1 MKPVGLRTR
10 LALIFS
16 LVFTGIL
23 ALILSSSYRIV
34 KFRLDEE
41 LKHELRNRAAGLRG
55 YMHFRDGNLVFE
67 YNSKDPDEAFFVESS
82 RRYFQIFDIAT
93 GKLIGQSHDLD
104 LIDLDKDPENQR
116 AIRTHQVFSDSKA
129 GKLRLCFYNEI
140 FHEPDGKSY
149 LMQIGIRRDLVDGAL
164 RQMVLI
170 ALFAMP
176 AGLAVAAIASWWM
189 AGRALRPVKQVTQA
203 AETIGISGLN
213 QRLPLNGT
221 GDELDRLS
229 ITFNDMFARLEK
241 AIGEMK
247 QFTASISHE
256 LRTPLTALRG
266 EAEVML
272 LQPHSLEE
280 YRRML
285 ASQLEEYDRLARLIN
300 RLLTL
305 ARADAGDIPMHP
317 TPVDLSQL
325 AQYLV
330 EQLEVVASSKQV
342 LLSIESNEPVHVEAD
357 HDWLETVILNLLD
370 NAIKY
375 TPEGG
380 RVIVRVGNRGIE
392 RMLEIRDTGIG
403 IPPNALPHIFER
415 FYRAD
420 PSRAGGREGAG
431 LGLSLVQWIIEQH
444 HGRIEVISEP
454 GKGSC
459 FTVWLP
465 AKNPNSTAPGPHN
478 A

>member
-1 MKPVGLRTR
+1 
-10 LALIFS
+10 
-16 LVFTGIL
+16 
-23 ALILSSSYRIV
+23 
-34 KFRLDEE
+34 
-41 LKHELRNRAAGLRG
+41 
-55 YMHFRDGNLVFE
+55 
-67 YNSKDPDEAFFVESS
+67 
-82 RRYFQIFDIAT
+82 
-93 GKLIGQSHDLD
+93 
-104 LIDLDKDPENQR
+104 
-116 AIRTHQVFSDSKA
+116 
-129 GKLRLCFYNEI
+129 
-140 FHEPDGKSY
+140 
-149 LMQIGIRRDLVDGAL
+149 
-164 RQMVLI
+164 
-170 ALFAMP
+170 
-176 AGLAVAAIASWWM
+176 
-189 AGRALRPVKQVTQA
+189 VKQVTQA

>member
-1 MKPVGLRTR
+1 MKPIGLRTR
-10 LALIFS
+10 LTLIFS
-16 LVFTGIL
+16 LVFVAIL
-23 ALILSSSYRIV
+23 ALLLASSYRIV
-34 KFRLDEE
+34 KFRLDEA
-41 LKHELRNRAAGLRG
+41 LKQELRDRAAGLKA
-55 YMHFRDGNLVFE
+55 YMHFREDKPVFE

-82 RRYFQIFDIAT
+82 RRYFQIFDVVT
-93 GKLIGQSHDLD
+93 GKLIYQSRDLD
-104 LIDLDKDPENQR
+104 LIDLDKDPENQK
-116 AIRTHQVFSDSKA
+116 AIRTHQTFSDAKA
-129 GKLRLCFYNEI
+129 GHLRLCFYNEI
-140 FHEPDGKSY
+140 IHEPEGKSY
-149 LMQIGIRRDLVDGAL
+149 LVQIGVRRDLVDGAL

-170 ALFAMP
+170 ALFAIPM
-176 AGLAVAAIASWWM
+176 GLAVAAVASWWM

-213 QRLPLNGT
+213 QRLPLHGT

-272 LQPHSLEE
+272 LQTHSSEE
-280 YRRML
+280 YRRLL

-305 ARADAGDIPMHP
+305 ARADAGDIHMHP
-317 TPVDLSQL
+317 TLVDLSQL

-330 EQLEVVASSKQV
+330 EQLEIVASSKQV
-342 LLSIESNEPVHVEAD
+342 ALSIESKESVHVEAD
-357 HDWLETVILNLLD
+357 HDWLETAILNLLD

-380 RVIVRVGNRGIE
+380 CVTVWVENRGTE
-392 RMLEIRDTGIG
+392 RMLEVRDTGIG
-403 IPPNALPHIFER
+403 IPPEALPHIFER

-420 PSRAGGREGAG
+420 PSRDASKEGVG
-431 LGLSLVQWIIEQH
+431 LGLGLVQWIIEQH
-444 HGRIEVISEP
+444 HGRIEVASEP
-454 GKGSC
+454 GRGSC
-459 FTVWLP
+459 FTLWLP
-465 AKNPNSTAPGPHN
+465 AANPFGPHS

>member
-1 MKPVGLRTR
+1 
-10 LALIFS
+10 
-16 LVFTGIL
+16 
-23 ALILSSSYRIV
+23 
-34 KFRLDEE
+34 
-41 LKHELRNRAAGLRG
+41 
-55 YMHFRDGNLVFE
+55 
-67 YNSKDPDEAFFVESS
+67 
-82 RRYFQIFDIAT
+82 
-93 GKLIGQSHDLD
+93 
-104 LIDLDKDPENQR
+104 
-116 AIRTHQVFSDSKA
+116 
-129 GKLRLCFYNEI
+129 
-140 FHEPDGKSY
+140 
-149 LMQIGIRRDLVDGAL
+149 
-164 RQMVLI
+164 
-170 ALFAMP
+170 
-176 AGLAVAAIASWWM
+176 
-189 AGRALRPVKQVTQA
+189 VKQLTEA
-203 AETIGISGLN
+203 AETIGISGLD
-213 QRLPLNGT
+213 QRLPLSGT

-272 LQPHSLEE
+272 LQPHSTEE

-285 ASQLEEYDRLARLIN
+285 VSQLEEYDRLGRLIN

-305 ARADAGDIPMHP
+305 ARADAGDIRMHP

-342 LLSIESNEPVHVEAD
+342 MLSIESKEPVYVEAD

-380 RVIVRVGNRGIE
+380 RVTMRVENRGTE

-403 IPPNALPHIFER
+403 IPPEALPHIFER
-415 FYRAD
+415 FYRVD
-420 PSRAGGREGAG
+420 PSRDSSKEGVG

-444 HGRIEVISEP
+444 HGRIEVTSEP

-459 FTVWLP
+459 FTVRLP
-465 AKNPNSTAPGPHN
+465 ANNSAKETALC
-478 A
+478 AD